1 MKKEKKQQKSTW
13 IHWLDMIYL
22 LSTFFAPES
31 FSHIFFFMSL
41 SNQNNKCF
49 GCVLLAESLFRRHNM
64 KEKKV
69 KLILESSEW
78 HFFSLSSFWRRT
90 HFVKQVLDLGIDKV
104 ALVSV
109 LNSTSSELLS
119 CSRKSRMKSSH
130 SFNCSKSNSI
140 ATEVTQFQSPDA
152 MLLNR
157 KKLLCHPVNFFLG
170 CQLIKM
176 RRIFHITSAS
186 NTLTKN
192 ERFLYSIKSLHGAF
206 SFFPLN
212 FSCRLQ
218 LLISSL
224 DNGWNMIDEF
234 TLQITNYSWNDNER
248 ILKIGLIPLRP
259 CCRNW
264 LRTCER
270 RF

>member
-176 RRIFHITSAS
+176 RRIFHITSS
-186 NTLTKN
+186 SKMNVFSTLSSHCTVHSH
-192 ERFLYSIKSLHGAF
+192 FSHSI
-206 SFFPLN
+206 FPVGYN
-212 FSCRLQ
+212 C
-218 LLISSL
+218 
-224 DNGWNMIDEF
+224 
-234 TLQITNYSWNDNER
+234 
-248 ILKIGLIPLRP
+248 
-259 CCRNW
+259 
-264 LRTCER
+264 
-270 RF
+270 